1 MARRGK
7 SRKNS
12 DRDDGVA
19 GGVSGAHT
27 RSSVGFRDMTII
39 IAAGTG
45 LIINVMVGQIYLAP
59 WWVRLASGLITFGA
73 VLVSLQ
79 LVRTFFRW
87 CRRLI
92 WG

>member
-7 SRKNS
+7 SRKSSGS
-12 DRDDGVA
+12 DGD
-19 GGVSGAHT
+19 GGVSGTPT

-39 IAAGTG
+39 ISAGTG
-45 LIINVMVGQIYLAP
+45 LIINVLVGQIYLAP
-59 WWVRLASGLITFGA
+59 WWIRLASGLITFGL

-79 LVRTFFRW
+79 LVSTFFRW